1 MMMTSMEG
9 ARDENNQELIEIL
22 KIEKKEQ
29 DEQIKE
35 LIKREKYQ
43 NETIAMI

>member
-1 MMMTSMEG
+1 MMTSMEG

>member
-1 MMMTSMEG
+1 MTSMEG

>member
-1 MMMTSMEG
+1 MEG